1 MKKEN
6 KTERQIRTVGKPCIE
21 KLSKSEQKAF
31 YSTILSCIV
40 EYYQRESKE
49 NTGKNDISALI

>member
-1 MKKEN
+1 MKKEI
-6 KTERQIRTVGKPCIE
+6 KTERKVCVIGKPCIE

-40 EYYQRESKE
+40 EYYQGEPKE
-49 NTGKNDISALI
+49 NKDEK

>member
-6 KTERQIRTVGKPCIE
+6 KTERQVRTVGKPCIE
-21 KLSKSEQKAF
+21 KLSKNEQKAF

-40 EYYQRESKE
+40 EYYQSEPKE
-49 NTGKNDISALI
+49 NTDEK